1 MGGAGDGGAEVEEAR
16 SELGASGRR
25 RRVVEEGGVRAL
37 VGVMQAQYQD
47 VEVVRGAAA
56 ALLALE
62 ELGGGGHHHARWWR
76 RALVEVHEARG
87 DSCVLSTL
95 AHLARA
101 GAWDVTASLLRLL
114 QMLLQL
120 DAQLEAEHAERC
132 ARHERVSLFGHA
144 SDSNTEE
151 QAGAQGEIYDKAAT
165 DVRRRVIRANGR
177 ALLQDLAATL
187 ASQKA
192 ESGEG
197 VAEAGARVGGRVSVQ
212 SSASRRQPGDC
223 SARSEAPGKLS
234 QCLELCEGELMCCRL
249 RLYVCK
255 RRNVACTLYYVT

>member
-1 MGGAGDGGAEVEEAR
+1 M
-16 SELGASGRR
+16 
-25 RRVVEEGGVRAL
+25 EEGGVRAL

-62 ELGGGGHHHARWWR
+62 ELGGGGHHQARWWR

-101 GAWDVTASLLRLL
+101 GAWDVTAGLLRML

-120 DAQLEAEHAERC
+120 DVQLQAEHAERS
-132 ARHERVSLFGHA
+132 ARQQHVSLFGHA
-144 SDSNTEE
+144 SDSDTEE
-151 QAGAQGEIYDKAAT
+151 QAGAQGEMCDAAAT

-192 ESGEG
+192 GSGEG
-197 VAEAGARVGGRVSVQ
+197 VAQAGVRVGGRVSVQ
-212 SSASRRQPGDC
+212 SSASRGQPGDC
-223 SARSEAPGKLS
+223 SARSEAPGMLS
-234 QCLELCEGELMCCRL
+234 QCLELCEGERMCRRL
-249 RLYVCK
+249 CLYVC
-255 RRNVACTLYYVT
+255 RCRNVACTLYDVI